1 MNNYS
6 EITLLFL
13 KSLRDTVCIDFLP
26 NTIKRSDDDIEIV
39 FYENDYT
46 VVENFDEYVPSMP
59 KQYNSYS
66 KQTND
71 IPVFTPELRD
81 IFLRFFSE
89 YERNKDKASSTFL
102 KKGFTLLHLIE
113 DLQFDIFLWLAS
125 EILFRTPEEYDKALM
140 SNYISFESKNSN
152 TSGYTCSDKEWIK
165 FKKKRELLTRR
176 IKSFPMPPH
185 FFFIYSDSRIKA
197 EKGKYRINPSIEFF
211 KNDEVYKNSNLND
224 FFGFEEII
232 HKAYEHKTCI
242 IVEQG
247 VQATPSM
254 LLDYLVDSYI
264 ERVYGFNLVRH
275 AIMSFAI
282 KDRVMDDFAYHENSP
297 LGFTKMAK
305 SNDMVFS
312 KIDFLEIFSESYC
325 YLDLFKAAKKS
336 FGFVACKTLDR
347 FINDYTHVYGFNP
360 ILALNDSSKFKK
372 IFNDLSI
379 VCNELDDG
387 RDSKRI
393 LSNEKLPLDSL
404 SDYWRKLIGKH
415 LVDPQK
421 LLSEGE
427 LGEDYFTHMRYFKK
441 MQF

>member
-1 MNNYS
+1 
-6 EITLLFL
+6 
-13 KSLRDTVCIDFLP
+13 
-26 NTIKRSDDDIEIV
+26 
-39 FYENDYT
+39 
-46 VVENFDEYVPSMP
+46 
-59 KQYNSYS
+59 
-66 KQTND
+66 
-71 IPVFTPELRD
+71 
-81 IFLRFFSE
+81 
-89 YERNKDKASSTFL
+89 
-102 KKGFTLLHLIE
+102 
-113 DLQFDIFLWLAS
+113 
-125 EILFRTPEEYDKALM
+125 
-140 SNYISFESKNSN
+140 
-152 TSGYTCSDKEWIK
+152 
-165 FKKKRELLTRR
+165 
-176 IKSFPMPPH
+176 MPPH

-211 KNDEVYKNSNLND
+211 ENDEVYKNSNLND

-282 KDRVMDDFAYHENSP
+282 KDREMDDFAYHENSP

-312 KIDFLEIFSESYC
+312 KIDFLEIFSESYF

-372 IFNDLSI
+372 MFNDLSI

-415 LVDPQK
+415 LVDPQN
-421 LLSEGE
+421 LLHEGE
-427 LGEDYFTHMRYFKK
+427 LGEDYYYDHMLYFKH